1 MSIQT
6 IVKYNKLRAQMTPDE
21 LKLADT
27 LYEASEAEKALL
39 VESLSPEKP
48 AGRTRKKAAGK
59 KSVRAA
65 SLSEKIQG
73 TAGPKSIDGG
83 VSKMR
88 CIQEGCGEYADN
100 PIHDSLMGYRGY
112 HEFDSGQQAATAS
125 GD

>member
-1 MSIQT
+1 MNYRAILKVYSAERRLT
-6 IVKYNKLRAQMTPDE
+6 DDETAFLNTLRAMND
-21 LKLADT
+21 
-27 LYEASEAEKALL
+27 SERELL

-48 AGRTRKKAAGK
+48 VSRARKKPAGK
-59 KSVRAA
+59 KSARAA

-88 CIQEGCGEYADN
+88 CVQEGCGEYADN

-112 HEFDSGQQAATAS
+112 HEFDSGQQAATVS